1 MDKLRRFILQLFT
14 SSLAFIFLIV
24 AIVYVTY
31 SHPEWFAKV
40 TQHQGT
46 KEPDS
51 ASPQRSTAQ
60 LRSEAVTKLIESL
73 PKDTDIL
80 FDYAGNCQEIS
91 ANQGLTFDECMIIAG
106 SIMAKIQSKK
116 PKVVST
122 PLGGYRSPREN
133 VIYQVFNDI
142 PSTADPN
149 FDVGQYCLRA
159 EKTGVITLE
168 ECLNVAAAKISRQ
181 LRK

>member
-1 MDKLRRFILQLFT
+1 MDKLKRFILQLFT
-14 SSLAFIFLIV
+14 SSLAFIFLLV

-46 KEPDS
+46 KESDS
-51 ASPQRSTAQ
+51 ALPQRSTAQ
-60 LRSEAVTKLIESL
+60 PRSEAVAKLTESL

-91 ANQGLTFDECMIIAG
+91 ASRGLTFDECMILTG
-106 SIMAKIQSKK
+106 SIMANIQSKK
-116 PKVVST
+116 TKVVST
-122 PLGGYRSPREN
+122 SIGGYRSPREK
-133 VIYQVFNDI
+133 VIYQIFNDI
-142 PSTADPN
+142 PSTGGSN
-149 FDVGQYCLRA
+149 FDVGRYCLRA
-159 EKTGVITLE
+159 EKTGVITFD

-181 LRK
+181 LQ

>member
-1 MDKLRRFILQLFT
+1 MDKLKRFILQLFT
-14 SSLAFIFLIV
+14 SSLAFIFMIV
-24 AIVYVTY
+24 AIVYVAY

-60 LRSEAVTKLIESL
+60 PRSEAVTKLIKSL

-91 ANQGLTFDECMIIAG
+91 ANRGLTFDECMIIAG

-122 PLGGYRSPREN
+122 PIGDSRSPREKM
-133 VIYQVFNDI
+133 IYQIYNDI
-142 PSTADPN
+142 PSTAGSN
-149 FDVGQYCLRA
+149 FDVGQYCLRV
-159 EKTGVITLE
+159 EKTGVITFE
-168 ECLNVAAAKISRQ
+168 ECLNVATAKISRQ
-181 LRK
+181 LQ